1 MIYALDMS
9 ADQSS
14 VEKSTREFEK
24 IREFVT
30 NHLKFLPF
38 VESKL
43 YITILISGEEIQHI
57 EGDNVQNIILKLQA
71 STIGE
76 GETKSK
82 TFFDRI
88 GEIVQKN
95 NFPQSSNT
103 ILVLFQKG
111 EISMEEKNIV
121 AEQLKE
127 LKARD
132 FATVLYIF
140 GDAAE
145 NVSEAY
151 EDFVTNVVVD
161 ANVEDISYLLPITS
175 LAIKNLRGKTCSIF
189 SVFF

>member
-24 IREFVT
+24 IRKFVT

-43 YITILISGEEIQHI
+43 YITILISGEEIRHI

-71 STIGE
+71 SSIGE
-76 GETKSK
+76 GETNSK

-95 NFPQSSNT
+95 IFPQSSNT

-111 EISMEEKNIV
+111 EISMEVKNIV

-140 GDAAE
+140 GDVAE

-161 ANVEDISYLLPITS
+161 TNVEDINYLLPITS
-175 LAIKNLRGKTCSIF
+175 LAIKNLRGKICSIF
-189 SVFF
+189 SIFF

>member
-24 IREFVT
+24 IRKFVT

-43 YITILISGEEIQHI
+43 YITILISGEEIRHI

-71 STIGE
+71 SSIGE
-76 GETKSK
+76 GETNSK

-95 NFPQSSNT
+95 IFPQSSNT

-111 EISMEEKNIV
+111 EISMEVKNIV
-121 AEQLKE
+121 AEQLKK

-140 GDAAE
+140 GDVAE

-161 ANVEDISYLLPITS
+161 TNVEDINYLLPITS
-175 LAIKNLRGKTCSIF
+175 LAIKNLRGKICSIF
-189 SVFF
+189 SIFF

>member
-1 MIYALDMS
+1 MIYVLDMS

-24 IREFVT
+24 IRKFVT
-30 NHLKFLPF
+30 NHLKSLPF

-71 STIGE
+71 SSIGE
-76 GETKSK
+76 GETNSK

-95 NFPQSSNT
+95 IFPQSSNT

-111 EISMEEKNIV
+111 EISMEVKNIV

-140 GDAAE
+140 GDVAE

-161 ANVEDISYLLPITS
+161 TNVEDINYLLPITS
-175 LAIKNLRGKTCSIF
+175 LAIKNLGGKICSIF
-189 SVFF
+189 SIFF

>member
-1 MIYALDMS
+1 MS

-24 IREFVT
+24 IRKFVT

-71 STIGE
+71 SSIGE
-76 GETKSK
+76 GETNSK

-95 NFPQSSNT
+95 IFPQSSNT

-111 EISMEEKNIV
+111 ELSMEVKNIV

-140 GDAAE
+140 GDVAE

-151 EDFVTNVVVD
+151 EDCVTNVVVD
-161 ANVEDISYLLPITS
+161 TNVEDINYLLPITS
-175 LAIKNLRGKTCSIF
+175 LAIKNLRGKICSIF
-189 SVFF
+189 SIFF

>member
-24 IREFVT
+24 IRKFVT

-71 STIGE
+71 SSIGE
-76 GETKSK
+76 GETNSK

-95 NFPQSSNT
+95 IFPQSSNT

-111 EISMEEKNIV
+111 EISMKVKNIV

-140 GDAAE
+140 GDVAE

-161 ANVEDISYLLPITS
+161 TNVEDINYLLPITS
-175 LAIKNLRGKTCSIF
+175 LAIKNLRGKICSIF
-189 SVFF
+189 SIFF

>member
-24 IREFVT
+24 IRKFVT

-43 YITILISGEEIQHI
+43 YITILISGEEIRHI

-71 STIGE
+71 SSIGE
-76 GETKSK
+76 GETNSK

-95 NFPQSSNT
+95 IFPQSSNT

-111 EISMEEKNIV
+111 EISMEVKNLV

-140 GDAAE
+140 GDVAE

-161 ANVEDISYLLPITS
+161 TNVEDINYLLPITS
-175 LAIKNLRGKTCSIF
+175 LAIKNLRGKICSIF
-189 SVFF
+189 SIFF

>member
-24 IREFVT
+24 IRKFVT

-71 STIGE
+71 SSIGE

-95 NFPQSSNT
+95 IFPQSSNT

-111 EISMEEKNIV
+111 EISMEVKNIV

-127 LKARD
+127 HKARD

-140 GDAAE
+140 GDVAE

-161 ANVEDISYLLPITS
+161 TNVEDINYLLPITS
-175 LAIKNLRGKTCSIF
+175 LAIKNLRGKICSIF
-189 SVFF
+189 SIFF

>member
-24 IREFVT
+24 IRKFVT

-43 YITILISGEEIQHI
+43 YITILISGEEIRHI

-71 STIGE
+71 SSIGE
-76 GETKSK
+76 GETNSK

-95 NFPQSSNT
+95 IFPQSSNT

-111 EISMEEKNIV
+111 EISMEVKNIV

-132 FATVLYIF
+132 FATFLYIF
-140 GDAAE
+140 GDVAE

-161 ANVEDISYLLPITS
+161 TNVEDINYLLPITS
-175 LAIKNLRGKTCSIF
+175 LAIKNLRGKICSIF
-189 SVFF
+189 SIFF

>member
-1 MIYALDMS
+1 MIYALDIS

-24 IREFVT
+24 IRKFVT

-43 YITILISGEEIQHI
+43 YITILISGEEIRHI

-71 STIGE
+71 SSIGE
-76 GETKSK
+76 GETNSK

-95 NFPQSSNT
+95 IFPQSSNT

-111 EISMEEKNIV
+111 EISMEVKNIV

-140 GDAAE
+140 GDVAE

-161 ANVEDISYLLPITS
+161 TNVEDINYLLPITS
-175 LAIKNLRGKTCSIF
+175 LAIKNLRGKICSIF
-189 SVFF
+189 SIFF

>member
-24 IREFVT
+24 IRKFVT

-71 STIGE
+71 SSIGE
-76 GETKSK
+76 GETNSK

-95 NFPQSSNT
+95 IFPQSSNT

-111 EISMEEKNIV
+111 EISMEVKNIV

-140 GDAAE
+140 GDVAE

-161 ANVEDISYLLPITS
+161 TNVEDINYLLPITS
-175 LAIKNLRGKTCSIF
+175 LAIKNLRGKICSIF
-189 SVFF
+189 SIFF

>member
-24 IREFVT
+24 IRKFVT
-30 NHLKFLPF
+30 NHLKSLPF

-71 STIGE
+71 SSIGE
-76 GETKSK
+76 GETNSK

-95 NFPQSSNT
+95 IFPQSSNT

-111 EISMEEKNIV
+111 EISMEVKNIV

-140 GDAAE
+140 GDVAE

-161 ANVEDISYLLPITS
+161 TNVEDINYLLPITS
-175 LAIKNLRGKTCSIF
+175 LAIKNLRGKICSIF
-189 SVFF
+189 SIFF

>member
-24 IREFVT
+24 IRKFVT

-71 STIGE
+71 SSIGE

-95 NFPQSSNT
+95 IFPQSSNT

-111 EISMEEKNIV
+111 EISMEVKNIV

-140 GDAAE
+140 GDVAE

-161 ANVEDISYLLPITS
+161 TNVEDINYLLPITS
-175 LAIKNLRGKTCSIF
+175 LAIKNLRGKICSIF
-189 SVFF
+189 SIFF

>member
-24 IREFVT
+24 IRKFVT

-71 STIGE
+71 SSIGE
-76 GETKSK
+76 GETNSK

-95 NFPQSSNT
+95 IFPQSSNT

-111 EISMEEKNIV
+111 ELSMEVKNIV

-140 GDAAE
+140 GDVAE

-161 ANVEDISYLLPITS
+161 TNVEDINYLLPITS
-175 LAIKNLRGKTCSIF
+175 LAIKNLRGKICSIF
-189 SVFF
+189 SIFF